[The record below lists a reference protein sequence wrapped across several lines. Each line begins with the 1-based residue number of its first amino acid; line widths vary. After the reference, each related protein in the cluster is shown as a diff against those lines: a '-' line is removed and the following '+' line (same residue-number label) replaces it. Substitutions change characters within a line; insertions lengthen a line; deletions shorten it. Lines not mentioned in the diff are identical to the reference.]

1 MTVGATGIV
10 LWLGHGAHESPD
22 APGTQASKE
31 AAVKQKTSKKSNAVA
46 DFCAGCVSSWVF
58 YGF

>member
-1 MTVGATGIV
+1 
-10 LWLGHGAHESPD
+10 LFYAHEHLS
-22 APGTQASKE
+22 GSQASKE

-58 YGF
+58 YGFWLGV